1 MSATD
6 APVHR
11 TADGEPTNA
20 GSVPLSG
27 KQRRKATM
35 VYEEA
40 ALCAICQDGEWEDDD
55 QIIFCDQCNMPV
67 HQACY
72 GSGANCIPDGP
83 WYCDPC
89 SHGRR
94 TGNKQLQE
102 CVLCPIKGGAL
113 KRTSDFRWAH
123 IVCGLWIPEA
133 EFLVRVTPVIE
144 CALSSSGDPFCGHNR
159 PCPPTPT
166 GSGGARRH
174 QPVHH
179 Q

>member
-1 MSATD
+1 MSAAD
-6 APVHR
+6 A
-11 TADGEPTNA
+11 TAAMPRPAEAAEGEPTNR

-27 KQRRKATM
+27 KQRRKASM
-35 VYEEA
+35 NFEEA

-133 EFLVRVTPVIE
+133 EFLVCLARLPKTRCLHAPRP
-144 CALSSSGDPFCGHNR
+144 PFAHAR
-159 PCPPTPT
+159 AFPAAFLRIRT
-166 GSGGARRH
+166 GATL
-174 QPVHH
+174 
-179 Q
+179 